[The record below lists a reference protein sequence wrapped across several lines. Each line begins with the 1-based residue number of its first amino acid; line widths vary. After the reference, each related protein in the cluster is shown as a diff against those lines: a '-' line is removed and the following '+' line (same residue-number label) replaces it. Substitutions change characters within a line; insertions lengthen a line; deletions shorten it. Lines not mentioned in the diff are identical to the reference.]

1 MVSSADRVFFG
12 GFASGLDTN
21 ALIDA
26 LIAVEGRP
34 IFLAERRRTGI
45 EDEQAAF
52 SRVSSS
58 LVNLLARLAAL
69 KDATIVGGRR
79 AKTDQPFNE
88 PSKLSVS
95 AGSTAAV
102 GSFTVDI
109 VSLAT
114 PTDVAGTAAVGQ
126 AVAQASPLDQGG
138 FETAPVAGTFTINT
152 TEFTIAAAIPS
163 TAESFAAT
171 GSGVST
177 TANLDSAGLTVTPDA
192 SGTFTINGKQLSYD
206 ATTDSIDDMIQRI
219 NTSAADVTATFDAAT
234 DKFKLTSKT
243 NGPTLITFADDT
255 GNFLETMSF
264 FDAVPTKI
272 AVEVAG
278 TDLVSLTDVVDLI
291 NGAAIG
297 VTASV
302 VNDSDARANLLQLTS
317 GSTITLGSA
326 SDTSNFLSMT
336 HLLESPSGTTR
347 TSVRN
352 LGQLDIA
359 KALDEARMETAL
371 SASTGSFTINGV
383 SISYDEAA
391 DSLGNVITR
400 INESAAEVT
409 ATYDVLTDKLIITA
423 DSTGSVGIGLVDVT
437 GNFLAAFD
445 VLSATQTLG
454 ANASYQIDGG
464 STRYSTSNSV
474 TNAVTGVTLD
484 FRDTTSSAV
493 TVTVTADTASL
504 RGKIAEFVEQYN
516 SSMTIMADVT
526 KYVENG
532 DDGVLSGD
540 TTMLNMKRN
549 LRSLVTGTAMGL
561 SGDISSLA
569 DIGLNFGAVGAKVG
583 ETELLLFVTS
593 TFAEAIKDNAEAVNL
608 LLTGFSASASLKAGG
623 TGSVLSITGTP
634 SMVKDSGDY
643 ELTTTASGALTM
655 TFQADD
661 GSGLVVTNA
670 TVSPGEVNTTLIP
683 GVSITFDDPLVA
695 GVDTIEINAL
705 QEGIGKALHEY
716 VNSLTRSGGTMSGRN
731 DSLQTRIN
739 DINDQIERMEKRLD
753 AKRAFLIRKF
763 ATLEVTMS
771 RLNMQQA
778 ALTALVGSLA
788 VNRPR

>member
-1 MVSSADRVFFG
+1 MVSSAERIFFG

-26 LIAVEGRP
+26 LMSVQRRP
-34 IFLAERRRTGI
+34 ILLAESRRFDI
-45 EDEQAAF
+45 EDEQSAF
-52 SRVSSS
+52 SRINSS
-58 LVNLLARLAAL
+58 LVNLLARLTDM
-69 KDATIVGGRR
+69 KDATVVGGRR
-79 AKTDQPFNE
+79 ATTDQPFSE
-88 PSKLSVS
+88 PAKLSVTARS
-95 AGSTAAV
+95 AAAV
-102 GSFTVDI
+102 GSFTIDI

-114 PTDVAGTAAVGQ
+114 PSAVTSTAAIGQ
-126 AVAQASPLDQGG
+126 AVTQASPLDQAG

-152 TEFTIAAAIPS
+152 TEFTIAAATAS

-177 TANLDSAGLTVTPDA
+177 SANLDVAGLTVTPAA

-206 ATTDSIDDMIQRI
+206 ATTDSIDDIIQRI
-219 NTSAADVTATFDAAT
+219 NSSAADVTASFDAGT
-234 DKFKLTSKT
+234 DKFKLTSNT
-243 NGPTLITFADDT
+243 NGSTLITFADDT

-264 FDAVPTKI
+264 FDAVPVKI
-272 AVEVAG
+272 AAEVAG

-317 GSTITLGSA
+317 GGTITLGSA
-326 SDTSNFLSMT
+326 ADSSNFLSIT
-336 HLLESPSGTTR
+336 HLLESPSGSTR

-352 LGQLDIA
+352 LGQLETG
-359 KALDEARMETAL
+359 KTLDEARMQTAF
-371 SASTGSFTINGV
+371 SSSTGSFTINGV

-391 DSLGNVITR
+391 DSLANVITR

-464 STRYSTSNSV
+464 STRYSTTNSV
-474 TNAVTGVTLD
+474 TNAVTGVTLS
-484 FRDTTSSAV
+484 FKDTTSSAV

-504 RGKIAEFVEQYN
+504 GKKLAEFVEQYN
-516 SSMTIMADVT
+516 SSITIMADLT
-526 KYVENG
+526 KYVEDG

-540 TTMLNMKRN
+540 TTMLNIRRN

-561 SGDISSLA
+561 SGDISSLG
-569 DIGLNFGAVGAKVG
+569 DIGFNFGAVGATVG
-583 ETELLLFVTS
+583 ETELLLFDGVK
-593 TFAEAIKDNAEAVNL
+593 FDEAIKDNPEAVNL
-608 LLTGFSASASLKAGG
+608 LLTGFTASASLKAGG
-623 TGSVLSITGTP
+623 TGSVVSITGTP
-634 SMVKDSGDY
+634 SLVKDSGDY
-643 ELTTTASGALTM
+643 ELTMAGSGALTM

-661 GSGLVVTNA
+661 GSGLVVT
-670 TVSPGEVNTTLIP
+670 TVTISPGEVNTTLIP
-683 GVSITFDDPLVA
+683 GVSITFSDPLVV
-695 GVDTIEINAL
+695 GVDTIEIDAV

-778 ALTALVGSLA
+778 ALNALVGSFA
-788 VNRPR
+788 ANRPR